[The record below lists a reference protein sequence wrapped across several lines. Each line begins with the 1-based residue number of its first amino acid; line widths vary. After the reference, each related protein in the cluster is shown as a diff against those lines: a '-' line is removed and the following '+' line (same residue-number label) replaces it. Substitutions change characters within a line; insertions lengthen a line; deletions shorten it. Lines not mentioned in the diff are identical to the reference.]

1 MPPSSAKKSGTKK
14 AAIDQ
19 QINPPEAT
27 PKIRELQYPPVKSID
42 LEPCDWLW
50 ATWRDFQPLPCP
62 EPKPFD
68 LNDCLQRFQK
78 IGKKFRWQ
86 WDWSKAQ
93 IAPAITPAEAHFWL
107 LAMMSP
113 VDAAT
118 PQEIAPWL
126 ANQNFAGQVDPDM
139 ISEDLA
145 RYFPDEAIIIYQTLF
160 GIANIAKYPVESS
173 TFYNGFRCY
182 ILPYLSIAERDQ
194 LRQAIAPQLSK
205 IKYSTDY
212 YKAPPCVVFLAA
224 LIGMKTELELLTAQ
238 LPDNFYNGR
247 EWSGDHYHQT
257 QRVIFGFQNIAA
269 VQTEMVR
276 LRLYLHKPEY
286 AKAWLAHTE
295 YAALDYLK
303 QSIAMATDKN
313 IAAEL
318 LAVLALVKAPEVAP
332 HMLELL
338 SSSKAPQVAR
348 QWLNDY
354 PEHGIVGVLSL
365 TLGRNKLAD
374 AAIDYL
380 RSQKRKGHA
389 DYIQASLVDQ
399 ESAVRDRVSEL
410 VLNYSEKIYE
420 PFTASN
426 LPKALAASLP
436 KAVKITWIDPVDLPP
451 ITIGDHC
458 LNPEQIQAVLTALK
472 QSKLDPHIAI
482 GDLKLQCDPVSLDA
496 FGWRLFE
503 SWLVTGAPSKENW
516 ALFAVGWLGN
526 DTSALKL
533 APMIRVWPGES
544 QHARAAMGLRCL
556 REIGTDAALMQINGI
571 AQKVKFQGIKT
582 QAKKFMEAIA
592 VDRRMSRDELED
604 RIVPDC
610 GLDERGSRVLDFGD
624 RQFRLVLGDNLK
636 PMIKDADNK
645 LKTDLPKPN
654 SKDDQTKAAEAIAD
668 WKLLKKQI
676 AEVVKIQT
684 PRLEQAMVRDRRWST
699 REFETL
705 LVGHPLML
713 ILSQRLLW
721 ASYNADGKFIDTF
734 RVTEDRS
741 YANSHDDIYQLGNV
755 SNIGIVHPLSIP
767 EPDKNAWGEI
777 FSDYN
782 IIQPFPQLGRP
793 VYTLDTNEMAGVEIT
808 RFKDI
813 KIPIISLVRTLESLG
828 WERSGLHDHGDY
840 SMHCKYFPSAQVT
853 AVIGEYEQVFVTLS
867 IDIGDGLEA
876 IDGCCF
882 VSGKWHGWDYP
893 GSRGSNK
900 EAKLIKLQEVNSI
913 VLSEVLADL
922 HLLMTKQINL

>member
-1 MPPSSAKKSGTKK
+1 MPPSSAKKSVSKK

-19 QINPPEAT
+19 QINPPETA
-27 PKIRELQYPPVKSID
+27 PKIHELQYPPVKLID
-42 LEPCDWLW
+42 LAPQDWLW
-50 ATWRDFQPLPCP
+50 ATWRDFQPLPRP
-62 EPKPFD
+62 QPQPFD
-68 LNDCLQRFQK
+68 LNECLQRFQK
-78 IGKKFRWQ
+78 IGKEFRWQ
-86 WDWSKAQ
+86 WNWSKAQ
-93 IAPAITPAEAHFWL
+93 IAPVITPAEAHFWL
-107 LAMMSP
+107 MAMLSP
-113 VDAAT
+113 PDVAT

-126 ANQNFAGQVDPDM
+126 ASQSFTGQVDSA
-139 ISEDLA
+139 IILEDLA
-145 RYFPDEAIIIYQTLF
+145 RYLPPEAVIIYQTLF
-160 GIANIAKYPVESS
+160 GIADIAKYPMESNL
-173 TFYNGFRCY
+173 FHDGFRCY
-182 ILPYLSIAERDQ
+182 VLPYLSIAERDK
-194 LRQAIAPQLSK
+194 LRQAITPQLSK
-205 IKYSTDY
+205 IKFSTDY
-212 YKAPPCVVFLAA
+212 YKAPPRLVFLAA

-257 QRVIFGFQNIAA
+257 QRVIFGFQDPSA
-269 VQTEMVR
+269 VQTEMAR

-295 YAALDYLK
+295 YAAFDYLK
-303 QSIAMATDKN
+303 QSIAIATDKK

-318 LAVLALVKAPEVAP
+318 LAVFALVKAPEAAP

-338 SSSKAPQVAR
+338 SSSKAPQVAKE
-348 QWLNDY
+348 WLNDY
-354 PEHGIVGVLSL
+354 PEQGIAGLIPLVV
-365 TLGRNKLAD
+365 GRNKLAD

-380 RSQKRKGHA
+380 RIQKRKGHA
-389 DYIQASLVDQ
+389 NYIQACLVDQ
-399 ESAVRDRVSEL
+399 ESTVRDRVTEL

-420 PFTASN
+420 PFTTSN

-436 KAVKITWIDPVDLPP
+436 KAVKINWIDPVDLPP

-482 GDLKLQCDPVSLDA
+482 GDLKLQCDPVSLDT

-503 SWLVTGAPSKENW
+503 SWLATGAPSKENW

-556 REIGTDAALMQINGI
+556 RAIGTDAALMQINGI

-636 PMIKDADNK
+636 PMIKDADHK
-645 LKTDLPKPN
+645 LKPDLPKPN

-676 AEVVKIQT
+676 AEVVKIQI

-721 ASYNADGKFIDTF
+721 AGYSADGKLINTF

-767 EPDKNAWGEI
+767 APDKNAWGEI

-793 VYTLDTNEMAGVEIT
+793 VYTLDTNEMAGAEIT
-808 RFKDI
+808 RFKNI

-828 WERSGLHDHGDY
+828 WERSGLHDHGNY
-840 SMHCKYFPSAQVT
+840 STHCKYFPSAQVT

-867 IDIGDGLEA
+867 VDIGDGLEA

-893 GSRGSNK
+893 GSRGSTK
-900 EAKLIKLQEVNSI
+900 EVKLIKLQDVNSI

-922 HLLMTKQINL
+922 HLLMTKQIN